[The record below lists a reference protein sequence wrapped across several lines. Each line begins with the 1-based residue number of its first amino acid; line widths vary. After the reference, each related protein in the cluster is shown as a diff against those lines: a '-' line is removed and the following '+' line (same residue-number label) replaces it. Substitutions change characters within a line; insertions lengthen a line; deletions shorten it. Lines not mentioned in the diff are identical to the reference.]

1 MLVVD
6 IGKCTGCRRCENACA
21 FFRTGSISNRLA
33 RVKIVS
39 LYQTG
44 IDGPVACSQ
53 CQERYCDCC
62 PHGAITYGPLGQVIV
77 SPTSCRLC
85 GACQEACPIGAIEI
99 FNELVYVCDLCGGRP
114 RCVEACT
121 EHAILDLREE
131 GARPSFACLKKDAK
145 GMSPA
150 QKRASYVEALGAQVR
165 KTWSKAH
172 A

>member
-6 IGKCTGCRRCENACA
+6 IGKCTGCRRCESACA
-21 FFRTGSISNRLA
+21 FFRTGRISNRLA

-44 IDGPVACSQ
+44 IDGPVACGQ

-62 PHGAITYGPLGQVIV
+62 PHDAITYGSLGQVIV

-99 FNELVYVCDLCGGRP
+99 FNEFVYVCDLCGGRP

-121 EHAILDLREE
+121 EGAIHDQREE
-131 GARPSFACLKKDAK
+131 ENHPSLARFKKGAK
-145 GMSPA
+145 GMSLA
-150 QKRASYVEALGAQVR
+150 QKRAAYVEVLGAEVR